1 MNAENEEIE
10 EAEPCTLV
18 RVIVTRYPAPE
29 DGDEDYCPDGEVEE
43 DREEEWSEDSLVREI
58 RWLHPSQCPVTDPLR
73 VWFVSDSQQD
83 FRTGEYDETAYL
95 LSENATEEQKAVWC
109 NAVKR
114 AMERGAK

>member
-1 MNAENEEIE
+1 MNTETETEETE
-10 EAEPCTLV
+10 SCTLV

-29 DGDEDYCPDGEVEE
+29 DGEDYCPDGEVEE
-43 DREEEWSEDSLVREI
+43 DREEERDADSLVREI
-58 RWLHPSQCPVTDPLR
+58 RWMHPSQCPATDPLR

-83 FRTGEYDETAYL
+83 FRTGEYDETTYF

-114 AMERGAK
+114 AMERGTK